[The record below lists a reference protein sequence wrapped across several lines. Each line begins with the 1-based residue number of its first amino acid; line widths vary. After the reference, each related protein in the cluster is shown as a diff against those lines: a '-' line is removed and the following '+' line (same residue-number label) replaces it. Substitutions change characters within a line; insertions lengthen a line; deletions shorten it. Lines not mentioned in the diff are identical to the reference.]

1 MGVMWEDKLGVVVT
15 HVDTDPQQGK
25 LCISFVGSRLVGCA
39 GCRNQRTR
47 VQARVAHAGRRCL
60 ATLKGTVPDLTT
72 NACARKSTVCLIIR
86 QSIRYRSPTFH
97 AALALLRRSVITEFA
112 GDGPVNQQFPGCMH
126 VA

>member
-72 NACARKSTVCLIIR
+72 NACARKSTVCLIYKAEHKI
-86 QSIRYRSPTFH
+86 SFTHFSCGVG
-97 AALALLRRSVITEFA
+97 ALKKVRDHRIC
-112 GDGPVNQQFPGCMH
+112 G
-126 VA
+126 